1 MRLVRR
7 ALTTITAVPL
17 GICFAG
23 SAARAQDAGQ
33 KSELGWS
40 FTAELT
46 AVWTGGNSSSNTLG
60 VGSTLRRTIER
71 SEFRLAGGAIRT
83 ESSLT
88 RRMAVGT
95 SADDFVLQEETTTET
110 TAESY
115 YLRGRYDYTINERFF
130 LFGGADWLRNT
141 FAGINSRFLIAAG
154 AGNSWIDNDRW
165 RFRTDYGFTITFQ
178 NDVVENPFITT
189 TFPGLRLSYDFRS
202 RLTASTELTSVLI
215 TDWNLENTDDL
226 RFDFT
231 NALPIAI
238 SSIFTL
244 KPSLRLMWRN
254 DPSLSEVELVAPD
267 GAATGQTVLA
277 PLDKLDSFVTVS
289 LVVEL

>member
-1 MRLVRR
+1 M
-7 ALTTITAVPL
+7 
-17 GICFAG
+17 
-23 SAARAQDAGQ
+23 
-33 KSELGWS
+33 
-40 FTAELT
+40 
-46 AVWTGGNSSSNTLG
+46 WTGGNSSSNTLG